1 MSPLRG
7 DALKFHGVPSETAHA
22 NYTIKRE
29 TPYGIIN
36 SKQARALVLRTRA
49 GCRRS
54 RRRRDAGFQLQN
66 GILTER
72 VLLQTG
78 FFVTAFCPLV
88 EKVAAR
94 RPNGLSSAPSL
105 LRKHAPF
112 FRPRRRS
119 RICPR
124 MTGKGVILS
133 AAIPLRGTRVS
144 RP

>member
-36 SKQARALVLRTRA
+36 SKQALALVLRTRA

-78 FFVTAFCPLV
+78 FFGTAFCPLV

-94 RPNGLSSAPSL
+94 RPNGLSS
-105 LRKHAPF
+105 
-112 FRPRRRS
+112 
-119 RICPR
+119 
-124 MTGKGVILS
+124 T
-133 AAIPLRGTRVS
+133 
-144 RP
+144 